1 MSLTLIAQTEYKRRI
16 RSKWFIL
23 TTLLAPV
30 LLAAMFVLPIF
41 FFVLLDEAETT
52 PIALV
57 DETGRLASAV
67 EESLGGGFEVTIADA
82 GLPLDSLRADL
93 LAGDVAAYVV
103 LPVGLLAGE
112 ADAVLYNQGG
122 GGISQQGDL
131 RRAIR
136 DAVEAERL
144 RAAGLSEEVMADL
157 DRGVG
162 FTVRTVSE
170 EGESADMTG
179 ASFMV
184 GYAMGSFMFFVVY
197 FYGLMVL
204 RGVIE
209 EKANRIVE
217 VMASSVRPFDLIVGK
232 VLGIGAIGL
241 TQLVAWAVLI
251 LGGLFALGSL
261 LPLFIDPATVA
272 AAQDP
277 EAAGQAAEAL
287 PFDVE
292 AFGQLFS
299 PVLFLTLG
307 VYFLGGF
314 VLYAA
319 LMAAVGAA
327 VDQES
332 DAQSLMVPLIMP
344 LVVTP
349 LLVLMPILNAPNAP
363 FALGMSLVPPF
374 APILMVARHVVT
386 DVPWWQHTLGIALLG
401 ATALGLLWVAA
412 RIYRT
417 GMLMYGKKAS
427 FKELWQW
434 ARAS

>member
-57 DETGRLASAV
+57 DETGRLVDAV
-67 EESLGGGFEVTIADA
+67 EESLGSGFEVTIADA

-103 LPVGLLAGE
+103 LPAGLLAGE

-241 TQLVAWAVLI
+241 TQL
-251 LGGLFALGSL
+251 
-261 LPLFIDPATVA
+261 
-272 AAQDP
+272 
-277 EAAGQAAEAL
+277 
-287 PFDVE
+287 
-292 AFGQLFS
+292 
-299 PVLFLTLG
+299 
-307 VYFLGGF
+307 
-314 VLYAA
+314 
-319 LMAAVGAA
+319 
-327 VDQES
+327 
-332 DAQSLMVPLIMP
+332 
-344 LVVTP
+344 
-349 LLVLMPILNAPNAP
+349 
-363 FALGMSLVPPF
+363 
-374 APILMVARHVVT
+374 
-386 DVPWWQHTLGIALLG
+386 
-401 ATALGLLWVAA
+401 
-412 RIYRT
+412 
-417 GMLMYGKKAS
+417 
-427 FKELWQW
+427 
-434 ARAS
+434 

>member
-30 LLAAMFVLPIF
+30 LLVAMFAFPIVLFTI
-41 FFVLLDEAETT
+41 LDETESTQV
-52 PIALV
+52 ALV
-57 DETGRLASAV
+57 DETGRLADAIAGN
-67 EESLGGGFEVTIADA
+67 LGEAFEVETLDPAT
-82 GLPLDSLRADL
+82 PFDSLRVSL
-93 LAGDVAAYVV
+93 IAGTYKAVVV
-103 LPVGLLAGE
+103 LPEALFEGE
-112 ADAVLYNQGG
+112 VDALLYNQGT
-122 GGISQQGDL
+122 GGITLQGDL
-131 RRAIR
+131 RRAVR
-136 DAVEAERL
+136 DAVEDERL
-144 RAAGLSEEVMADL
+144 RAAGLSEEVRAEL
-157 DRGVG
+157 DRGLG

-170 EGESADMTG
+170 EGESADMAGT
-179 ASFMV
+179 SFMV

-197 FYGLMVL
+197 LYGLMVM

-217 VMASSVRPFDLIVGK
+217 VIASSVRPFDLIVGK
-232 VLGIGAIGL
+232 VLGIAAIGL
-241 TQLVAWAVLI
+241 TQLVAWAVLV

-261 LPLFIDPATVA
+261 LPLFLDPATVA
-272 AAQDP
+272 ASQDP
-277 EAAGQAAEAL
+277 EAAAQAAEAM
-287 PFDVE
+287 PIDV
-292 AFGQLFS
+292 AALGQLFS

-327 VDQES
+327 VEQES
-332 DAQSLMVPLIMP
+332 DAQSLMAPLIMP
-344 LVVTP
+344 LVITP

-363 FALGMSLVPPF
+363 FAVGMSLVPPF

-386 DVPWWQHTLGIALLG
+386 DVPWWQHTLGLALLAG
-401 ATALGLLWVAA
+401 TAVGLMWVAA

-427 FKELWQW
+427 LKELWQW
-434 ARAS
+434 ARAA

>member
-1 MSLTLIAQTEYKRRI
+1 MRR
-16 RSKWFIL
+16 
-23 TTLLAPV
+23 V
-30 LLAAMFVLPIF
+30 
-41 FFVLLDEAETT
+41 
-52 PIALV
+52 
-57 DETGRLASAV
+57 
-67 EESLGGGFEVTIADA
+67 
-82 GLPLDSLRADL
+82 
-93 LAGDVAAYVV
+93 
-103 LPVGLLAGE
+103 
-112 ADAVLYNQGG
+112 
-122 GGISQQGDL
+122 
-131 RRAIR
+131 IR

-144 RAAGLSEEVMADL
+144 RAAGLSDEVMASL

-184 GYAMGSFMFFVVY
+184 GYAMGFFMYLVVY
-197 FYGLMVL
+197 LYGLMVM

-232 VLGIGAIGL
+232 VLGIGAVGL
-241 TQLVAWAVLI
+241 TQLVVWAVLI
-251 LGGLFALGSL
+251 LGGLFALGL
-261 LPLFIDPATVA
+261 VLPFFLDPVAVA

-277 EAAGQAAEAL
+277 AATAEAAEAL
-287 PFDVE
+287 PFDVT

-299 PVLFLTLG
+299 PFLFLTLG

-327 VDQES
+327 VEQES
-332 DAQSLMVPLIMP
+332 DAQSLMVPLILP

-349 LLVLMPILNAPNAP
+349 LMVLMPILNAPNAP
-363 FALGMSLVPPF
+363 FAVAMSLVPPF

-386 DVPWWQHTLGIALLG
+386 DVPWWQHALGVALLG
-401 ATALGLLWVAA
+401 AAALGLLWVAA

-427 FKELWQW
+427 LRELWQW
-434 ARAS
+434 ARAA